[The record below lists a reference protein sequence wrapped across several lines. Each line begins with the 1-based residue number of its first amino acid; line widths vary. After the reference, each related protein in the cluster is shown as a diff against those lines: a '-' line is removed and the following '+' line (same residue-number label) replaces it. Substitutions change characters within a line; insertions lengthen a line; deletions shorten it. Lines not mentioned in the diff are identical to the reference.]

1 MTMYAPV
8 TAVTLVLGLAV
19 SVSGCNTTGSSGAAM
34 APQQSLYE
42 RLGGKPAITAVV
54 DDFVARVAADNRI
67 NGKFANANIPRLKTM
82 LVDQICQASGGPCTY
97 TGRDMKM
104 AHAGMGINGPEF
116 DALVGDLVATLSKFK
131 VGEREKNELLGALGP
146 MKKDIVEK
154 PTAMLSS
161 EDNRSAHQAA
171 VWANQDERASLA
183 F

>member
-1 MTMYAPV
+1 M
-8 TAVTLVLGLAV
+8 LGRMAALAV
-19 SVSGCNTTGSSGAAM
+19 VAGFVASVSGCSTTSGLGASAT
-34 APQQSLYE
+34 QEKSLYD

-54 DDFVARVAADNRI
+54 DDFVGRVAADTRI

-97 TGRDMKM
+97 TGRDMKST
-104 AHAGMGINGPEF
+104 HAGKGISGSDF

-154 PTAMLSS
+154 PTAMSPAADS
-161 EDNRSAHQAA
+161 RSVHDTALADQY
-171 VWANQDERASLA
+171 ERASIA